1 MSSRFTSQQL
11 YHLRNHIPIS
21 TLIKALLI
29 PFKIED
35 GIFRFLCPIC
45 SVSHTATNLN
55 TNLAR
60 CFDCQKNFNTIDLVM
75 MVRKTGFVDSVKRLI
90 QYHTTGKLP

>member
-11 YHLRNHIPIS
+11 YHLRNYVPINA
-21 TLIKALLI
+21 LIKALLI

-45 SVSHTATNLN
+45 RAGHTATNLN

-75 MVRKTGFVDSVKRLI
+75 ICRKTGFVDSVKTLFTFD
-90 QYHTTGKLP
+90 TTEKIP

>member
-11 YHLRNHIPIS
+11 YHLRNNIS
-21 TLIKALLI
+21 INGLIIALLI
-29 PFKIED
+29 PFKIEEE
-35 GIFRFLCPIC
+35 IFRFLCPLC
-45 SVSHTATNLN
+45 NHGHTATNLN

-75 MVRKTGFVDSVKRLI
+75 IVRRTGFVDSVKRLI